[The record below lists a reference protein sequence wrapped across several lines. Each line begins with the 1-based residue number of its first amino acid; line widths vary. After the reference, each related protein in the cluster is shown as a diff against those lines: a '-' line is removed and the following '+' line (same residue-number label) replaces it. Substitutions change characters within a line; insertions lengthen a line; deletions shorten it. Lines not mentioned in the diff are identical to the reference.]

1 MSLLSGLISPP
12 ALACQSYLQRSR
24 PVLMFYTSP
33 QLFELTI
40 LLEIVE
46 YLDHY
51 SISMLTLKVCYDFT

>member
-1 MSLLSGLISPP
+1 
-12 ALACQSYLQRSR
+12 
-24 PVLMFYTSP
+24 MFYTSP

-51 SISMLTLKVCYDFT
+51 SISMLTLKVCYDFI